1 MLGNKAKLKTSK
13 SKIFIML
20 IAGFFIIYGV
30 VRSSGMYCNMEEF
43 FSDRHDEEDDA
54 CIAKL
59 IKRADDG
66 NSFAE
71 SRLRYPTMEYIK
83 RVCEKEVENL
93 GERERF
99 YFERYSKDRCSAW
112 SFKTPKSKGG
122 EANTTSGG
130 GNLVR
135 GDMNATNGGNLT
147 RTEAN
152 NVEAGTTDSKADI
165 AKREGNS
172 TEEQNARR

>member
-1 MLGNKAKLKTSK
+1 MKIGK
-13 SKIFIML
+13 SHVFVL
-20 IAGFFIIYGV
+20 AVALLIIYAAFV
-30 VRSSGMYCNMEEF
+30 SGRGGYCSAREF
-43 FSDRHDEEDDA
+43 FSGRHDEEDDA

-83 RVCEKEVENL
+83 RVCEKGVESL

-112 SFKTPKSKGG
+112 GFETPKSKGG

-130 GNLVR
+130 GNLAR
-135 GDMNATNGGNLT
+135 GDTNATDGEGNLT
-147 RTEAN
+147 REGMNTIRNETGAIK
-152 NVEAGTTDSKADI
+152 GDI
-165 AKREGNS
+165 NS
-172 TEEQNARR
+172 TGGLNAGQ

>member
-20 IAGFFIIYGV
+20 IAGVFIIYGV
-30 VRSSGMYCNMEEF
+30 ISSGGMYCNMEEF
-43 FSDRHDEEDDA
+43 FSDKQGEEDDA

-83 RVCEKEVENL
+83 RVCEKGVESL
-93 GERERF
+93 SERERF

-112 SFKTPKSKGG
+112 SFKMPKSKGG

-130 GNLVR
+130 GNL
-135 GDMNATNGGNLT
+135 T
-147 RTEAN
+147 RAEAN
-152 NVEAGTTDSKADI
+152 NGKSDTVGSKADMT
-165 AKREGNS
+165 KREGNS
-172 TEEQNARR
+172 TEEQNAGR

>member
-1 MLGNKAKLKTSK
+1 MKTSK

-30 VRSSGMYCNMEEF
+30 IRSSGMYCNMEEF
-43 FSDRHDEEDDA
+43 FSDRKGEEDDA

-71 SRLRYPTMEYIK
+71 NRLRYPTMEYIK
-83 RVCEKEVENL
+83 RVCEKGVENL

-112 SFKTPKSKGG
+112 GFETPKLKDS
-122 EANTTSGG
+122 EANTTDGE
-130 GNLVR
+130 
-135 GDMNATNGGNLT
+135 GNLT
-147 RTEAN
+147 RAEAN
-152 NVEAGTTDSKADI
+152 NGEADTTGNKADTT
-165 AKREGNS
+165 KREGNS
-172 TEEQNARR
+172 TEEQNAGR

>member
-1 MLGNKAKLKTSK
+1 LKIGK
-13 SKIFIML
+13 SHVFVL
-20 IAGFFIIYGV
+20 ILALIIIYAAFV
-30 VRSSGMYCNMEEF
+30 SGSGGYCSAREF
-43 FSDRHDEEDDA
+43 FSGRHDEEDDA

-83 RVCEKEVENL
+83 RVCEKGVENL

-130 GNLVR
+130 GNLTR
-135 GDMNATNGGNLT
+135 GDTNATDGGVNLT
-147 RTEAN
+147 RAEAN
-152 NVEAGTTDSKADI
+152 NGEVGTASSKANTT
-165 AKREGNS
+165 KREGNS
-172 TEEQNARR
+172 TEEQNAER